1 METHPDVHKL
11 KKHPGESVFGWLM
24 LGFSLFMFYQA
35 YQIAGFSAL
44 SSPGSIPLA
53 ASAIM
58 IIAACLIVIQN
69 TTRPAADRGFTAF
82 REQIIPAS
90 VAVFCGLILVFAV
103 VLKTVGFILTAF
115 TFLLL
120 SIWFLHKRG
129 FIPSLLLALV
139 SIVLVYIVFR
149 LVFQVVLPEGIVP
162 ERDIMA
168 AIGRFFSGGA
178 KP

>member
-11 KKHPGESVFGWLM
+11 KLHPGESIFGGLM
-24 LGFSLFMFYQA
+24 LLFSLFAFYKA

-44 SSPGSIPLA
+44 SSPGAIPMA

-58 IIAACLIVIQN
+58 VIASCLIVISN
-69 TTRPAADRGFTAF
+69 FSRPRAERGFRHF
-82 REQIIPAS
+82 VDQVIPWS
-90 VAVFCGLILVFAV
+90 VAVFCGFILIFAV
-103 VLKTVGFILTAF
+103 VLKTVGFIITAF
-115 TFLLL
+115 SFLLV
-120 SIWFLHKRG
+120 SIWFLQKRG
-129 FIPSLLLALV
+129 FVPALLLALV

-168 AIGRFFSGGA
+168 AIGRFFKGGQ
-178 KP
+178 P